1 VRKRRER
8 RKRKRRKRRKRKRKR
23 KKWMPRGSLSLM
35 TTTRDVI
42 RLTVEAL
49 AIGRREGEKRR
60 REKEK

>member
-1 VRKRRER
+1 
-8 RKRKRRKRRKRKRKR
+8 
-23 KKWMPRGSLSLM
+23 MPRGSLSLM